1 MNATHSE
8 DLSFVKGVLE
18 ATLETCS
25 FYRVLKWITILNEQY
40 KNEFILW
47 IYETIGLVWY

>member
-8 DLSFVKGVLE
+8 NLSFLKGVLE
-18 ATLETCS
+18 AALEMF

>member
-8 DLSFVKGVLE
+8 NLSFVKGVLE
-18 ATLETCS
+18 AALETCS
-25 FYRVLKWITILNEQY
+25 FTEFYRITILNEQY

-47 IYETIGLVWY
+47 IYETTGLVWY